1 MTKYATAMKNDALD
15 IHDLAAIY
23 RNAVCDYR
31 PDSFSD
37 DDDLLRL
44 KKTVATVLPP
54 EDRVLFIIYTEV
66 RSLSRMAAA
75 FNVSKATMR
84 NEIYRIRQ
92 LIINAL

>member
-1 MTKYATAMKNDALD
+1 MKNDALD

-23 RNAVCDYR
+23 RTAAGDYR
-31 PDSFSD
+31 PDSLSD
-37 DDDLLRL
+37 DDNLLRL
-44 KKTVATVLPP
+44 KKAVATVLPP